1 MQARTTQTDQL
12 MTTELLNR
20 ALCTLL
26 LMASLVLFIG
36 QYTDLDLMLAD
47 LYFDAGQKV
56 FPWRRSWFATDFMH
70 GTVKNVIYWIG
81 FVTLAVAL
89 LDLARPLRR
98 MTPLRRMQL
107 RIVVLTLLIAPLTV
121 SALKQAS
128 NMHCPWSIDI
138 YGGSE
143 PLLRVLDWVPQGW
156 HAGHCFPA
164 GHASTGMWLAALAVF
179 WLPHKPRRAL
189 AVFLG
194 GLGAG
199 LILGWVQQM
208 RGAHFLTHT
217 LATAWITSAVLL
229 ALIVI
234 VPRLRRLA
242 NGSLLSVSAASA
254 PLAGRTDPLPSRRC
268 SFQKD

>member
-1 MQARTTQTDQL
+1 MQARTTQPDQL
-12 MTTELLNR
+12 MTPEWLSR
-20 ALCTLL
+20 ALCALL
-26 LMASLVLFIG
+26 LMASLVLVIG
-36 QYTDLDLMLAD
+36 QYTDLDLMLTD

-81 FVTLAVAL
+81 FAILGVAL
-89 LDLARPLRR
+89 LDLARPVRR
-98 MTPLRRMQL
+98 MTALLRMQL

-121 SALKQAS
+121 SALKQTS

-189 AVFLG
+189 IVFLG
-194 GLGAG
+194 GIGAG

-229 ALIVI
+229 ALIVV
-234 VPRLRRLA
+234 VPRLRLLA
-242 NGSLLSVSAASA
+242 HGSLLHALRLAGCRSA
-254 PLAGRTDPLPSRRC
+254 PNGSA
-268 SFQKD
+268 